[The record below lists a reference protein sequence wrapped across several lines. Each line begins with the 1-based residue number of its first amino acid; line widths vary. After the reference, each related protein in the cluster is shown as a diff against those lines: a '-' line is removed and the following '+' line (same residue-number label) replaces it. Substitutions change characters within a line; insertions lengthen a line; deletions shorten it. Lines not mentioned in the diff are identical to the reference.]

1 MLFYFQVLYFK
12 YIFLISSCLTISP
25 VIYTVIAPQASVSA
39 EVPVCQ
45 VLGSRCQVVYSLM
58 KPRYYER
65 TEQTTEKKG
74 EARMEKVAMGTD
86 VCLQARSK
94 CKRL

>member
-1 MLFYFQVLYFK
+1 MLFYFQVLFFK
-12 YIFLISSCLTISP
+12 YIFFISKHCTISP
-25 VIYTVIAPQASVSA
+25 VVCTVIAPPASVSA

-45 VLGSRCQVVYSLM
+45 VLGGGCQIVYSLM
-58 KPRYYER
+58 KPRYYEW

-86 VCLQARSK
+86 VRLQARSK
-94 CKRL
+94 CN